1 MASSIEKI
9 IDGMPTPTLTK
20 IIGSPNYEAI
30 KQINDELTANAYS
43 IQTNLGCGTV
53 GYARLTLLPATYAT
67 ISIAAWIPPP
77 NPGTQ
82 AGIPANSTAI
92 QIATINRS
100 FDTASTIYATYRMV
114 GNALKKQLLAAVDD
128 IFICSLKQPY
138 IGYGNVTVL
147 DLLTHL
153 FMTYAQIS
161 PGDLALNEAR
171 MKKEYDPNL
180 PIERI
185 FQQIEDAVA
194 YADHGNDP
202 ISAVTV
208 TNRAYTL
215 VFQTGIFVDD
225 CKEWKRLPPLQKTW
239 IHFKTFFARAH
250 QEWRESH
257 ATTAGAQFGANNLE
271 ITTAATANAISELSA
286 ATAAD
291 KATMVSLT
299 ATVQSLTTQLAAV
312 HSQLASTQ
320 AHLIA
325 ALANKSGGGG
335 NGRTP
340 RERKANPYGP
350 NRHYCYTCGFDCDH
364 SSADHPNKPPGHKNK
379 VNRFDT
385 KGGSQANKKE

>member
-1 MASSIEKI
+1 MASSIEKL
-9 IDGMPTPTLTK
+9 IDGMPTPTLTT
-20 IIGSPNYEAI
+20 IIGIPNYESV
-30 KQINDELTANAYS
+30 KTINDELTANAYS

-67 ISIAAWIPPP
+67 ISIAPWVSPP

-82 AGIPANSTAI
+82 AVIPANSTAI
-92 QIATINRS
+92 QIATFNRS
-100 FDTASTIYATYRMV
+100 FDTASTIYAAYRMV

-147 DLLTHL
+147 EILTHL
-153 FMTYAQIS
+153 FTTYAQIS
-161 PGDLALNEAR
+161 PGDLALNETR
-171 MKKEYDPNL
+171 MKTDYDPNL
-180 PIERI
+180 PIERL

-202 ISAVTV
+202 IPAVTV

-215 VFQTGIFVDD
+215 VFKTGIFVDD
-225 CKEWKRLPPLQKTW
+225 CKEWKRLTPLQKTW
-239 IHFKTFFARAH
+239 IYFKTFFARAH

-257 ATTAGAQFGANNLE
+257 ATTAGVQFGANNME
-271 ITTAATANAISELSA
+271 DTTTATANAISELSA

-299 ATVQSLTTQLAAV
+299 ATVQTLTTQLAAV

-320 AHLIA
+320 AQLIA
-325 ALANKSGGGG
+325 ALANKSGGGNYARG
-335 NGRTP
+335 TRDKKP
-340 RERKANPYGP
+340 NPYGP

-364 SSADHPNKPPGHKNK
+364 SSADHPNKPPGHKNN
-379 VNRFDT
+379 VNRHNT